1 MMAPNPVNSYVGKL
15 TVLQE
20 LDQLRAAAAATQ
32 AEQAEASGDSH
43 VLRLATNGNV
53 SGNVA

>member
-20 LDQLRAAAAATQ
+20 LDQLRAAAATQ

-43 VLRLATNGNV
+43 DLRLATNGNV